1 MVQAFF
7 VLSSL
12 RLAGSRPLADPRA
25 GVAVVTTQLVDLAH
39 RPVDASASFFQAL
52 YQLATLR
59 AILGLEW
66 QDAQRTVL
74 LEAIQAFRWQ
84 NGGFGIGSGTLTDT
98 YLVTRI
104 LPHLA
109 APVPVESLVPFLR
122 ACEHSTFGFT
132 GKPGTA
138 LFFLEYLH
146 AGLALCQ
153 ELASPP
159 TFPAACLSALLRCQT
174 DTGGFART
182 HLAIATMNDSY
193 RAVHGLTLLQGMG
206 LR

>member
-1 MVQAFF
+1 MAIDLLRIKRDAARYILERACPSGGFCFYRLDEPSPQDTYFALATLDLLQVPYGSASTIRYLQALQQPDGSYASMVQAFF

-98 YLVTRI
+98 YWGTN
-104 LPHLA
+104 
-109 APVPVESLVPFLR
+109 
-122 ACEHSTFGFT
+122 CEPDEHG
-132 GKPGTA
+132 
-138 LFFLEYLH
+138 
-146 AGLALCQ
+146 
-153 ELASPP
+153 SP
-159 TFPAACLSALLRCQT
+159 R
-174 DTGGFART
+174 
-182 HLAIATMNDSY
+182 
-193 RAVHGLTLLQGMG
+193 
-206 LR
+206 